1 MAGNAMEDLL
11 GPPSTGQQYSHQQ
24 YIPGTEYYTPP
35 SAPDPGKTVDLSGHS
50 AASYSTPPPGPSFR
64 PPSGPS
70 SSSSTGFGSRD
81 RGPSSLEGGSGP
93 TLSLS
98 SLNPQA
104 IMQQL
109 TSRPLTEVVT
119 EQGRNLMQIPRYMAR
134 AYTAAARR
142 YLRPWNEFARLNPS
156 RILEGVRQASR
167 RGEIQIYFQR
177 NVIAN
182 ARHFCPN
189 YAFIFLAMLFMFVCT
204 SPMLLM
210 MLAGVGGGW
219 SHAMRSEQFRNRPW
233 TLAIGGVQVPLG
245 SNMKMLIMALP
256 TLLFLHLFMG
266 PVLWSAALCSG
277 GVSLAHAALRDRD
290 DVDKLD
296 DADDRDG
303 LTNRIVSTSVHEDG
317 ERIRD
322 FPLQCLQL
330 SMTYAASL
338 LAGAFVERLLFNA
351 DLHFLRAVEDYARG
365 GCCVEN
371 SNGRIGGSW
380 FLQQV
385 ALSSLPEVCAALAA
399 VALKILGQGAPPG
412 FCAPVHR
419 TRGRTLAQS
428 ALASREVFAEERS
441 DYEEDSEPEDDLGV
455 PKLTRSA
462 FKLETSRQ
470 DADKLDIDAVSAMVQ
485 GELTNAGFK
494 VQMHDGQPSMD
505 LIGAGDAEV
514 LRAAAAA
521 LQQHALRREPPTEDL
536 MESLQ
541 DLLAEQQ
548 VDPLVVSSLMW
559 SCGRLVAD
567 TRPLLPTLRDV
578 VVEAARDM
586 NAQNLTSCWCS
597 AANLQ
602 PYAEEVDEMI
612 PALLSF
618 VLPKAADLQPSQLV
632 AFIWA
637 SGKLDLRQDE
647 VAQISALPKRLRR
660 FELEILP
667 LKDIANF
674 VFGLSQLDFRDMD
687 VLGMI
692 AKTATGRV
700 AKSKRKEA
708 HQDLPMIVMSL
719 TRLGY
724 KDMQMNLLLDAVA
737 DRLQKTRMLKKMPDW
752 SLAALFWAWPQ
763 DGSLD
768 GVRNMQELLAPEV
781 QQRMRKNKFTSRMLE
796 RSWMGPAEWRRK
808 PAKA

>member
-11 GPPSTGQQYSHQQ
+11 GPPSTGQQYSHQKLCST
-24 YIPGTEYYTPP
+24 YPGRSTTLRLQHQIQARRWIFLAT
-35 SAPDPGKTVDLSGHS
+35 APRVIRLPRRVLAFGLLVVRAAGGCALMVATVEFVLSVMLHS
-50 AASYSTPPPGPSFR
+50 
-64 PPSGPS
+64 
-70 SSSSTGFGSRD
+70 
-81 RGPSSLEGGSGP
+81 GSGP
-93 TLSLS
+93 LSLS

-189 YAFIFLAMLFMFVCT
+189 YAFLFLAMLFMFVCT

-277 GVSLAHAALRDRD
+277 GVGLACCKSLQEANCD

-351 DLHFLRAVEDYARG
+351 DLHFLRAVE
-365 GCCVEN
+365 
-371 SNGRIGGSW
+371 
-380 FLQQV
+380 
-385 ALSSLPEVCAALAA
+385 ALAA

-485 GELTNAGFK
+485 GELTHAGFK

-612 PALLSF
+612 PALLSA

-719 TRLGY
+719 TCLGY

>member
-189 YAFIFLAMLFMFVCT
+189 YAFLFLAMLFMFVCT

-303 LTNRIVSTSVHEDG
+303 DS
-317 ERIRD
+317 
-322 FPLQCLQL
+322 
-330 SMTYAASL
+330 
-338 LAGAFVERLLFNA
+338 
-351 DLHFLRAVEDYARG
+351 
-365 GCCVEN
+365 
-371 SNGRIGGSW
+371 SW
-380 FLQQV
+380 
-385 ALSSLPEVCAALAA
+385 S
-399 VALKILGQGAPPG
+399 K
-412 FCAPVHR
+412 
-419 TRGRTLAQS
+419 
-428 ALASREVFAEERS
+428 
-441 DYEEDSEPEDDLGV
+441 
-455 PKLTRSA
+455 
-462 FKLETSRQ
+462 
-470 DADKLDIDAVSAMVQ
+470 
-485 GELTNAGFK
+485 
-494 VQMHDGQPSMD
+494 
-505 LIGAGDAEV
+505 
-514 LRAAAAA
+514 
-521 LQQHALRREPPTEDL
+521 
-536 MESLQ
+536 
-541 DLLAEQQ
+541 
-548 VDPLVVSSLMW
+548 
-559 SCGRLVAD
+559 
-567 TRPLLPTLRDV
+567 
-578 VVEAARDM
+578 
-586 NAQNLTSCWCS
+586 
-597 AANLQ
+597 
-602 PYAEEVDEMI
+602 
-612 PALLSF
+612 
-618 VLPKAADLQPSQLV
+618 
-632 AFIWA
+632 
-637 SGKLDLRQDE
+637 
-647 VAQISALPKRLRR
+647 
-660 FELEILP
+660 
-667 LKDIANF
+667 
-674 VFGLSQLDFRDMD
+674 
-687 VLGMI
+687 
-692 AKTATGRV
+692 GRV
-700 AKSKRKEA
+700 RE
-708 HQDLPMIVMSL
+708 LP
-719 TRLGY
+719 
-724 KDMQMNLLLDAVA
+724 
-737 DRLQKTRMLKKMPDW
+737 
-752 SLAALFWAWPQ
+752 
-763 DGSLD
+763 
-768 GVRNMQELLAPEV
+768 
-781 QQRMRKNKFTSRMLE
+781 
-796 RSWMGPAEWRRK
+796 
-808 PAKA
+808 